1 MAAVQANG
9 PFMKK
14 VPIAFFIYYAIL
26 IHTIGVYNKRLLTHG
41 ARTLHSYKAQFS
53 FSIVTIVENNFTK
66 KNSVEDFSAYTED
79 TDFVYLSSESPI
91 KGL

>member
-1 MAAVQANG
+1 MAAAQENG
-9 PFMKK
+9 TFMKK
-14 VPIAFFIYYAIL
+14 VPTAFFLYYAIL

-41 ARTLHSYKAQFS
+41 ARTLPSYKAQFS
-53 FSIVTIVENNFTK
+53 FSIVTTVEINFTK
-66 KNSVEDFSAYTED
+66 KNSIDDFSACTED